1 MTMNGLSVSN
11 TGPMKLQAGFSLLE
25 ILVTLVILALGLL
38 GTAGL
43 QAQALRT
50 NQGGQF
56 RTQAVFLAADIAERM
71 EANKAAA
78 VAGGYAVAAG
88 VSTSSSTNCNSASC
102 NSDDLALFDLNA
114 WQNSITNTLPGG
126 SWTIT
131 QTTIGN
137 PSVYSIVVSWV
148 DRRTST
154 TYETAGT
161 GETMSYTTVK
171 AIYN

>member
-1 MTMNGLSVSN
+1 MNGLSVSN
-11 TGPMKLQAGFSLLE
+11 AGHMRLQSGFSMLE

-56 RTQAVFLAADIAERM
+56 RTQAVFMAADIGERM

-78 VAGGYAVAAG
+78 VAGRYVVAEG
-88 VSTSSSTNCNSASC
+88 VNTSSTTDCNGEAC
-102 NSDDLALFDLNA
+102 NSDDLALFDLEA
-114 WQNSITNTLPGG
+114 WQNNVTNTLPGG
-126 SWTIT
+126 NWTIT
-131 QTTIGN
+131 QTTVGN
-137 PSVYSIVVSWV
+137 PSIYAIVVSWV
-148 DRRTST
+148 DRRSAGT
-154 TYETAGT
+154 TYENAGT

-171 AIYN
+171 AVYN

>member
-1 MTMNGLSVSN
+1 MRRFSITCESRMTRQS
-11 TGPMKLQAGFSLLE
+11 GFSMIE

-56 RTQAVFLAADIAERM
+56 RTKAVILAAEIGERM

-78 VAGGYAVAAG
+78 VAGRYAVNAG
-88 VSTSSSTNCNSASC
+88 VSTSSSQNCTTNSC
-102 NSDDLALFDLNA
+102 NSDDLANYDLDA
-114 WQNSITNTLPGG
+114 WQDNVTDVLPGG
-126 SWTIT
+126 SWQIT

-137 PSVYSIVVSWV
+137 PSVYAIMVSWV
-148 DRRTST
+148 DRRTYT

-161 GETMSYTTVK
+161 SETFSYTTVK
-171 AIYN
+171 AVYQ